1 MHDGTNTELVCP
13 LSLVEI
19 TQNVLHIGYLF
30 TDTGPIGREVD
41 EKLIVRV
48 LVVDIVESHH
58 AVILVTCATASIL
71 IAAAQSLFLWHHSL
85 LQLVQNRI

>member
-1 MHDGTNTELVCP
+1 MHDRTNTELVCP

-19 TQNVLHIGYLF
+19 AKDVLHIRYLF

-48 LVVDIVESHH
+48 LVVNIVEGHY
-58 AVILVTCATASIL
+58 AVILVTCATAGIL
-71 IAAAQSLFLWHHSL
+71 IAAAQSFFFWHHPL